1 MATDNIHGASG
12 FHSCLMNSK
21 YFITLFRKKC
31 YYGALLRKKRKTR
44 ERKREKE
51 RAEKWEKVFT
61 GDLSGS
67 NLQYP

>member
-51 RAEKWEKVFT
+51 KLLYSMSRSQKMVVVGELLV
-61 GDLSGS
+61 
-67 NLQYP
+67 